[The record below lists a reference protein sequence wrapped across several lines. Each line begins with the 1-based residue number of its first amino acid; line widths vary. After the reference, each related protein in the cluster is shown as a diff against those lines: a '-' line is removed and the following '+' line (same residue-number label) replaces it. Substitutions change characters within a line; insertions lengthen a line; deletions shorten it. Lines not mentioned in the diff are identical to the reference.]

1 MNRFYMMGKTAALQ
15 KLGQGGLGAAWKAL
29 GGAGQGAV
37 KRVGVGMAGGGL
49 AGGLAG
55 GDMQSALLG
64 AGLGGAGMGAAGH
77 LMGRAA
83 QRNLRGDLRA
93 TVKGMTKK
101 ERGAMNREGM
111 RENYQQMSDQV
122 QSQILPRY
130 NRQIATPMRG
140 DQLGLP
146 GLG

>member
-1 MNRFYMMGKTAALQ
+1 MSTFYEMGKTAALQ

-29 GGAGQGAV
+29 GGAGQGAA
-37 KRVGVGMAGGGL
+37 KRVGAGLLGGGV

-77 LMGRAA
+77 VMGRAA
-83 QRNLRGDLRA
+83 QKGLRGDLRA
-93 TVKGMTKK
+93 TLKGMSKQ
-101 ERGAMNREGM
+101 ERAGMNRTGV
-111 RENYQQMSDQV
+111 RENYQQMSDSV
-122 QSQILPRY
+122 QSRMLPRY
-130 NRQIATPMRG
+130 DRQIATPMRG

-146 GLG
+146 GMR